1 MYRRY
6 RIACLSTHPIQY
18 QAPLF
23 RTLAARGDIDLKVF
37 FLSDLS
43 IRGARDPGFGV
54 NVMWDVPLLEGYEH
68 EFLPVFGARDRLSF
82 WRPLASRLFP
92 DGARAREFDA
102 LWVHGYAHHAL
113 LMAIFLA
120 HRNGMKVLLRGDSQL
135 AGDPFDLIRLRLKRA
150 LIPRL
155 FRMIDGFLAI
165 GIRNRD
171 YYLSYGVAHERI
183 FMMPYAVDNAYFSAR
198 AAEAHAARENFRAA
212 LGLASGRPVILYA
225 SKLQAHKRPRDLLE
239 AYARLAR
246 GMNPA
251 PYLIFVGDGAE
262 RGALEARARELA
274 TDSVRFLGFR
284 NQSEL
289 PALYDL
295 ADVFVLPSEREPWG
309 LVLNEVMNAARPV
322 VVSDRVGAA
331 PDLVEDGVN
340 GFMYPVGDVDTLAD
354 RLGRVLRDPER
365 AAAMGRASLE
375 RVARYSYAADA
386 EAFLAALDS
395 LIGDRA
401 LAAA

>member
-6 RIACLSTHPIQY
+6 RLACLTTHPIQY

-23 RTLAARGDIDLKVF
+23 RLLAARGDIDLKVF
-37 FLSDLS
+37 FLSDHS
-43 IRGARDPGFGV
+43 VRGTRDPGFGV
-54 NVMWDVPLLEGYEH
+54 NVKWDVPLLEGFDY
-68 EFLPVFGARDRLSF
+68 EFLPSVGARDRLSF
-82 WRPLASRLFP
+82 WRPLSASLFP
-92 DGARAREFDA
+92 DRARAREFDA

-113 LMAIFLA
+113 LTAIYLA
-120 HRNGMKVLLRGDSQL
+120 HRNGIKVLMRGDSQL
-135 AGDPFDLIRLRLKRA
+135 AGDPVSLLRLRLKRA

-155 FRMIDGFLAI
+155 FGFIDGFLAI

-171 YYLSYGVAHERI
+171 YYLSYGVAAERI
-183 FMMPYAVDNAYFSAR
+183 FMMPYAVDNAYFAAR
-198 AAEAHAARENFRAA
+198 AAEARPARENFRAS
-212 LGLASGRPVILYA
+212 LGLASSRQVILYA
-225 SKLQAHKRPRDLLE
+225 AKLQAHKRPRDLL
-239 AYARLAR
+239 AAHARLAR
-246 GMNPA
+246 EMNPA

-262 RGALEARARELA
+262 RSALETRTRDLSP
-274 TDSVRFLGFR
+274 DSVRILGFR

-289 PALYDL
+289 PAFYDL
-295 ADVFVLPSEREPWG
+295 ADVFVLPSERDGWG

-322 VVSDRVGAA
+322 IASDRVGAV

-340 GFMYPVGDVDTLAD
+340 GFVYPVGDVDALAA
-354 RLGRVLRDPER
+354 RLARVLRDPES

-386 EAFLAALDS
+386 DALVGALDS
-395 LIGDRA
+395 LIGNRT